1 MQKLFGGQ
9 LLRIRVTGSVLFN
22 SFVNSFSDDV
32 LHTVSELNE
41 NTKLRVVAGVVP
53 VVPVG

>member
-1 MQKLFGGQ
+1 MQKPFGGQ

-22 SFVNSFSDDV
+22 SFVNSFSDYI
-32 LHTVSELNE
+32 LCTVSELNE
-41 NTKLRVVAGVVP
+41 NTELRVVAGVVP